1 MDDTQPKNAPLAEA
15 PRTTGKI
22 RKIVVDRIKCIGA
35 RSCVAVAPGTFQ
47 MDGENLA
54 YIVDPNSEDD
64 DTVLMAAQSCP
75 VLAIL
80 LYDENGKQIFP
91 EE

>member
-1 MDDTQPKNAPLAEA
+1 MDDQ
-15 PRTTGKI
+15 
-22 RKIVVDRIKCIGA
+22 
-35 RSCVAVAPGTFQ
+35 
-47 MDGENLA
+47 NLA

-64 DTVLMAAQSCP
+64 DTVLLAAQSCP

-80 LYDENGKQIFP
+80 LYDQQGKQIFP